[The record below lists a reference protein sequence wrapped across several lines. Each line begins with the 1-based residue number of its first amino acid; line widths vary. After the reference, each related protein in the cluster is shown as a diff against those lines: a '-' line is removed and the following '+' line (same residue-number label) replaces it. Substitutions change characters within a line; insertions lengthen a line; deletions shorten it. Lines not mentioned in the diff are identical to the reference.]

1 MLTRSS
7 HMIDVLHPSH
17 PDSSQNAQHN
27 GSPHAYQVAND
38 QEPGNEQE
46 QEDAEEA
53 AWLES
58 IQSAGLDTVQVP
70 QRGTL
75 AMNLSMLRDGSQH
88 QKSAKSEAA
97 Y

>member
-1 MLTRSS
+1 
-7 HMIDVLHPSH
+7 MIDVLHPSH
-17 PDSSQNAQHN
+17 PDSNQNTQHN
-27 GSPHAYQVAND
+27 GSAQAYRVASD
-38 QEPGNEQE
+38 EAPGNEEE

-75 AMNLSMLRDGSQH
+75 AMDLSMLRDGSQH
-88 QKSAKSEAA
+88 QKSAKSEVA

>member
-1 MLTRSS
+1 
-7 HMIDVLHPSH
+7 MIDVLHPSH
-17 PDSSQNAQHN
+17 PDSNHN
-27 GSPHAYQVAND
+27 DPAHANHIAKDESPDDGEAKQ
-38 QEPGNEQE
+38 
-46 QEDAEEA
+46 DAEEA

-75 AMNLSMLRDGSQH
+75 AMDLGMLREGVQH
-88 QKSAKSEAA
+88 QKSAKLETA

>member
-1 MLTRSS
+1 
-7 HMIDVLHPSH
+7 MIDVLHPSH
-17 PDSSQNAQHN
+17 PDYNPNVNHN
-27 GSPHAYQVAND
+27 GSAQGTHIAQDETPD
-38 QEPGNEQE
+38 DEEG

-75 AMNLSMLRDGSQH
+75 AMGLSMLRDATQH
-88 QKSAKSEAA
+88 QKTAKSEVA